1 MGTKRAIFGTLR
13 LWSHA
18 RSLAEQED
26 RGNPAQ
32 VVLGVDQ
39 DRALVVPDSP
49 NAAGGIE
56 VVTWGGPGA
65 AKTQAAWIAQKA
77 AIREAL
83 RARHGYGLPLVW
95 CEDDDFDA
103 VLASGA
109 GTSYVT
115 AAAHAFEVGD
125 VVYFYRPS
133 DATDRAALFAFGW
146 ATVTAT
152 PTSTGLTFDEDPSTD
167 DYAPEAGD
175 LLVRVSSLF
184 DPLYCGGIRQMG
196 RPAKG
201 DYYSP
206 EIVWPFTGVPTTEI
220 HRTPGSVVP

>member
-1 MGTKRAIFGTLR
+1 MGAKRAIFGNLR

-18 RSLAEQED
+18 RSVSEQED
-26 RGNPAQ
+26 RGNPPQ

-39 DRALVVPDSP
+39 DRALVIPESENV
-49 NAAGGIE
+49 AGGIE

-83 RARHGYGLPLVW
+83 RARHRYGFPLVW
-95 CEDDDFDA
+95 VEDDDYDA
-103 VLASGA
+103 ALASGA
-109 GTSYVT
+109 GVSYVT

-125 VVYFYRPS
+125 VVYLYRPS
-133 DATDRAALFAFGW
+133 DATDRASLHAFGW
-146 ATVTAT
+146 GTVTAT
-152 PTSTGLTFDEDPSTD
+152 PTSTGLTFAADPTTD

-175 LLVRVSSLF
+175 LLVRVSSLWT
-184 DPLYCGGIRQMG
+184 PLYCGGIRQMG
-196 RPAKG
+196 RPSKG